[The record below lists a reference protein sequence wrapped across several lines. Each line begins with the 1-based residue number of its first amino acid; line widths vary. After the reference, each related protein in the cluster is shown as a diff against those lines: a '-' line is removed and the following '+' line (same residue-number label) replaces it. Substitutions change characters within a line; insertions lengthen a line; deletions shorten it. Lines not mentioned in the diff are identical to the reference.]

1 MAVVS
6 EQHGLELA
14 RINLGLR
21 ATTLALS
28 NGGFVVWGD
37 PAGFALKIFDATGN
51 LEFRAEAEAPMTAL
65 CWCSG
70 TSTPA
75 I

>member
-6 EQHGLELA
+6 KQNGLEFA

-28 NGGFVVWGD
+28 SGFVVWGD
-37 PAGFALKIFDATGN
+37 PVGFALKIFDATGN